1 MKLFGRKNK
10 KNKPELSEEEL
21 DKKRKDEEK
30 EEDLKKE
37 QKEHNKSVSKATAGV
52 TLISISEQAINAA
65 PILALSG
72 IGIPLAAGLYVVG
85 QLANTSSKKS
95 TLNRM
100 IEDSKYIIGSCYA
113 QYTAMIKT
121 VEYYIEIINEIKN
134 KVKSKSVDE
143 AERHIMTTSLGHGIL
158 KKIIRKLELITGLL
172 SEVEVDPNKNSS
184 RLGKIKRAVNRNI
197 YGNYYINELTREL
210 VVFQG
215 LFSTLNTKFEKL
227 CDSYNT
233 KINGLKNRKILTDD
247 DIVDIN
253 EEVDI
258 LFSKFVSMDID
269 NAVSNNTKQLKDS
282 NLMEDIYEYVSK
294 SKEVA
299 KKYIEDKKVENEDS
313 DKKGG
318 NGVIKN
324 TITRK
329 NYYKNK
335 LFSNSSIRTRNRTR
349 KRR

>member
-10 KNKPELSEEEL
+10 KNEPELSQEEL
-21 DKKRKDEEK
+21 DKKRKEKEK

-37 QKEHNKSVSKATAGV
+37 QQEHNKSVSTATAGV
-52 TLISISEQAINAA
+52 TLISISEQAMNAA
-65 PILALSG
+65 PILALTG

-113 QYTAMIKT
+113 QYTAMLKT
-121 VEYYIEIINEIKN
+121 FEYYIEVINEIKN

-143 AERHIMTTSLGHGIL
+143 VERHIMTKSLGKGIL

-172 SEVEVDPNKNSS
+172 SEVETDSNKNAT
-184 RLGKIKRAVNRNI
+184 RLGKIKRSMNRNF
-197 YGNYYINELTREL
+197 YGTYYINELTREL

-215 LFSTLNTKFEKL
+215 LFSTLNTKFDKL
-227 CDSYNT
+227 RDSYNT

-269 NAVSNNTKQLKDS
+269 DALSNNTKQLKDS
-282 NLMEDIYEYVSK
+282 NLMENVYEYVSK

-299 KKYIEDKKVENEDS
+299 KKHIEDKKVENEDS

-318 NGVIKN
+318 KREIKHVNKN
-324 TITRK
+324 TCKICD
-329 NYYKNK
+329 KNK
-335 LFSNSSIRTRNRTR
+335 LSRISGTRTR

>member
-10 KNKPELSEEEL
+10 KNEPELSEEEL
-21 DKKRKDEEK
+21 DKKRKEKEK

-37 QKEHNKSVSKATAGV
+37 QQEHNKSVTRATAGV
-52 TLISISEQAINAA
+52 TLISISEQAMNAA
-65 PILALSG
+65 PILALTG

-113 QYTAMIKT
+113 QYTAMLKT
-121 VEYYIEIINEIKN
+121 FEYYIEVINEIKN

-143 AERHIMTTSLGHGIL
+143 VEIHIMTKSLGKGIL

-172 SEVEVDPNKNSS
+172 SEVETDPNKNAS
-184 RLGKIKRAVNRNI
+184 RLGKIKRSMNRNF
-197 YGNYYINELTREL
+197 YGTYYINELTREL

-215 LFSTLNTKFEKL
+215 LFSTLNTKFDKL
-227 CDSYNT
+227 RDSYNT

-253 EEVDI
+253 
-258 LFSKFVSMDID
+258 
-269 NAVSNNTKQLKDS
+269 
-282 NLMEDIYEYVSK
+282 
-294 SKEVA
+294 
-299 KKYIEDKKVENEDS
+299 
-313 DKKGG
+313 
-318 NGVIKN
+318 
-324 TITRK
+324 
-329 NYYKNK
+329 
-335 LFSNSSIRTRNRTR
+335 
-349 KRR
+349 